1 MKLIR
6 FEAIW
11 CPSCLVMKQ
20 RFNKVNTDDI
30 EMVSYD
36 YDNDTEMVEKYN
48 IGTVLPVIVIVD
60 NNEKEIKRFIGE
72 QSVTKLEEIL
82 NICRERF

>member
-1 MKLIR
+1 
-6 FEAIW
+6 
-11 CPSCLVMKQ
+11 
-20 RFNKVNTDDI
+20 
-30 EMVSYD
+30 
-36 YDNDTEMVEKYN
+36 MVEKYN